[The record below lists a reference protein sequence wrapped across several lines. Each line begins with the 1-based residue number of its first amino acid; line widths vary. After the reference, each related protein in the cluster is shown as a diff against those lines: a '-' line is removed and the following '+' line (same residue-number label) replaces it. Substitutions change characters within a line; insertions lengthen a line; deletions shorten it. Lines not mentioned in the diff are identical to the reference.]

1 LGTPQRFWALM
12 QHSCFAQ
19 GFIAR
24 LGQLLSAR
32 LHAAGGVVGMAAW
45 LASLLLLMPV
55 AARAELAV
63 SGAIEANTRW
73 ALAQSPV
80 VIKGDLSVNG
90 GATLSIDAG
99 VQVYVVPGARIAV
112 QSGAILASGSGAQP
126 VVIQSDKVRQGQAG
140 AAGDWGPVLFSSGGS
155 ASRFEHVQ
163 ILHGKGIVL
172 DAASPVLNYVELSS
186 HVGPAIT
193 TDLVSSPA
201 GVGLKATACGLNGI
215 AVPAGDITGSVKWG
229 LRGIPYVVSSGLVSV
244 GASPALTSVSPASV
258 EQGQTVNLT
267 FNGARLGGLGS
278 VAFNKSGLS
287 VTPFSGGSSTQ
298 AFVQLKVAAD
308 APLGAAGLSLK
319 VDAGELALA
328 NAITV
333 TPPLPAITAL
343 EPATVLAGA
352 GVTQITVRGRNFLS
366 SSEVLFNAASV
377 PTTLVSATEL
387 RATLP
392 NQTAIGNL
400 QTQVRS
406 PDPQKPGQYL
416 TSAQVALAV
425 QAPVPPVLTLE
436 PSPIALPPDGKPHE
450 ITVRLSKADYR
461 DNTISLSLSDP
472 AKGTVSPA
480 TLVIPAGQ
488 TVGKITVTPGTTTGT
503 VNLVVDSATIA
514 RVTVP
519 LFITADFRGVN
530 TSYAQP
536 VGVVVQVK
544 PGQVTRDVLVANNL
558 VGVSVG
564 AVVTQVSPAAM
575 VLGSSANVIV
585 SGKGLPTGAQMSF
598 VPSTGLTLGAVTEAA
613 DGSNLQFK
621 LDVAQDAA
629 VGMRRVVVKDAAGK
643 LLTFA
648 DPARAALQIMYGLPQ
663 IDSVDPIVAAKGAV
677 TKLVIRGR
685 NLQQAQ
691 VSLVPAAGV
700 RLDAQPVIS
709 ADGTT
714 ITTYADVSADAASGQ
729 RAVQVITPAGATAAE
744 VSAYNGL
751 SIVSTLRNAVTPIT
765 SPIVGVMVGA
775 TRAAD
780 PVNRH
785 VGGNLVGVLLG
796 AGVASVAPKTGIIGS
811 DVEVTVSGAGL
822 GGITTVSLVPSAGVT
837 VLSGPTATADGK
849 QMTFKLRVDPAAAT
863 GLRRLV
869 LNTATGL
876 PVTYAQ
882 PQDGV
887 FLVSAP
893 IPELYSVTPP
903 ILVSGQGAVR
913 MTLRGRNL
921 GNTSAVRI
929 DSPEGMTVAGPFD
942 AAADG
947 SSVSFTVS
955 AAAGAVS
962 GQRAVIVTTPAGES
976 SATLVAGNMVRVAAT
991 LGNSYSGIAS
1001 QVVGVQIGSNV
1012 VVKPTVD
1019 STLASPV
1026 IGVLVGSAKPP
1037 VDPAKY
1043 ISASAVVGVVSGSFA
1058 QAIAPRGWLQGSS
1071 GNLVVTGQGLGA
1083 VTSVT
1088 VKPDTGVLMGAPEAS
1103 ADQRSLSI
1111 SISVAPDAP
1120 LVQRELRLQ
1129 TASGQLVFT
1138 DASVNRIIGI
1148 GKLPNLTSMSPI
1160 LIEQGKGVTL
1170 SVRGTDLQGVTGVT
1184 FEPASGLNAS
1194 PQLSWSKDALGELL
1208 TISVSADQAAA
1219 LGNRALVLQVPGG
1232 QTSSVAVP
1240 ANTLKV
1246 ITPQ

>member
-1 LGTPQRFWALM
+1 
-12 QHSCFAQ
+12 
-19 GFIAR
+19 
-24 LGQLLSAR
+24 
-32 LHAAGGVVGMAAW
+32 MAAW
-45 LASLLLLMPV
+45 LASLLLLLMPV
-55 AARAELAV
+55 AARAELQV

-90 GATLSIDAG
+90 GSTLSIDAG
-99 VQVYVVPGARIAV
+99 VQVFVAPGARITV
-112 QSGAILASGSGAQP
+112 QSGAIVASGSGALP
-126 VVIQSDKVRQGQAG
+126 IVIQSDKARLGQAG
-140 AAGDWGPVLFSSGGS
+140 AAGDWGPVLFNSGGS
-155 ASRFEHVQ
+155 ASRFDHVQ

-172 DAASPVLNYVELSS
+172 DAASPVLNYVELTS

-193 TDLVSSPA
+193 TDLVSSPT

-229 LRGIPYVVSSGLVSV
+229 LRGIPYVVSAGLVSV
-244 GASPALTSVSPASV
+244 GASPTLTSVTPASV

-267 FNGARLGGLGS
+267 LNGARLGGLGS
-278 VAFNKSGLS
+278 VAFDKSGLS

-308 APLGAAGLSLK
+308 APLGLASLSLK
-319 VDAGELALA
+319 TDAGELALA

-366 SSEVLFNAASV
+366 TTEVLFNAASV
-377 PTTLVSATEL
+377 PTTLVSASEL

-461 DNTISLSLSDP
+461 DNTISLSLSDVS
-472 AKGTVSPA
+472 KGTVSPA

-503 VNLVVDSATIA
+503 VSLVVDSATIA

-530 TSYAQP
+530 TSYAPP

-564 AVVTQVSPAAM
+564 AVLTQVSPAAM
-575 VLGSSANVIV
+575 VLGGSANVTV
-585 SGKGLPTGAQMSF
+585 LGKGLPAGAQVSL
-598 VPSTGLTLGAVTEAA
+598 VPSTGLTLGPVTVAA
-613 DGSNLQFK
+613 DGSSLQFK
-621 LDVAQDAA
+621 LDAAQDAA

-663 IDSVDPIVAAKGAV
+663 IDSVDPIVVAKGAL

-691 VSLVPAAGV
+691 VSLVPADGV
-700 RLDAQPVIS
+700 RLDAQPAIS
-709 ADGTT
+709 ADGST
-714 ITTYADVSADAASGQ
+714 ITTYADVAADAASGQ
-729 RAVQVITPAGATAAE
+729 RAVQITTPAGATAAE

-751 SIVSTLRNAVTPIT
+751 SVVSSLRNAVTPIT
-765 SPIVGVMVGA
+765 SPLVGVMVGKA
-775 TRAAD
+775 RVAD
-780 PVNRH
+780 PVDRH

-796 AGVASVAPKTGIIGS
+796 TGVTSVAPKTGIIGT
-811 DVEVTVSGAGL
+811 DVEVMVSGAGL
-822 GGITTVSLVPSAGVT
+822 NAITAVSLVPSAGVT
-837 VLSGPTATADGK
+837 VLSGPTASADGK
-849 QMTFKLRVDPAAAT
+849 QMSFKLRVDPAAAT

-869 LNTATGL
+869 LSTAAGL

-882 PQDGV
+882 PQDGA

-893 IPELYSVTPP
+893 VPELYSVEPP
-903 ILVSGQGAVR
+903 ILVSGQAAVR

-929 DSPEGMTVAGPFD
+929 ESPEGMTVAGPFE

-947 SSVSFTVS
+947 SSVAFTVS
-955 AAAGAVS
+955 AAAGATS
-962 GQRAVIVTTPAGES
+962 GERTVIVTTPAGES
-976 SATLVAGNMVRVAAT
+976 SATLAAGNMVRVAAT
-991 LGNSYSGIAS
+991 LGNRYSGIAS
-1001 QVVGVQIGSNV
+1001 PVVGVQIGSNV
-1012 VVKPTVD
+1012 VVKPKVD

-1026 IGVLVGSAKPP
+1026 IGVVVGSATPA
-1037 VDPAKY
+1037 VDPRKY

-1058 QAIAPRGWLQGSS
+1058 QAIEPRGWLQGSS
-1071 GNLVVTGQGLGA
+1071 GDLVVTGRGLGA
-1083 VTSVT
+1083 VTSVAL
-1088 VKPDTGVLMGAPEAS
+1088 KPDTGVLLGAPQAS
-1103 ADQRSLSI
+1103 SDQSTLSI
-1111 SISVAPDAP
+1111 SVSVAPDAP

-1138 DASVNRIIGI
+1138 DASVNRILGI
-1148 GKLPNLTSMSPI
+1148 GKLPTITSMSPI

-1170 SVRGTDLQGVTGVT
+1170 SVRGTDLQGVTSAT
-1184 FEPASGLNAS
+1184 FEPASGLSAS
-1194 PQLSWSKDALGELL
+1194 PQLSWVKDALGELL

-1219 LGNRALVLQVPGG
+1219 LGNRALVLRVPGG